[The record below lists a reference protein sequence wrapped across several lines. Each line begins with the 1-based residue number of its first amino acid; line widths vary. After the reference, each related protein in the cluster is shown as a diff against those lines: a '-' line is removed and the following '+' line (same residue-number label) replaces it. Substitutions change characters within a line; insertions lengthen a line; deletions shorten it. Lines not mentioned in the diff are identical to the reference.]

1 MKRLLLAVI
10 RFYWTMP
17 RLNKGCCH
25 FKETCSRYVYRMT
38 EEQGFKAGLNA
49 FKARYAQCRPN
60 VAVITLDG
68 TDFVVFQDKTIIERV
83 KTNI

>member
-1 MKRLLLAVI
+1 
-10 RFYWTMP
+10 
-17 RLNKGCCH
+17 
-25 FKETCSRYVYRMT
+25 MT